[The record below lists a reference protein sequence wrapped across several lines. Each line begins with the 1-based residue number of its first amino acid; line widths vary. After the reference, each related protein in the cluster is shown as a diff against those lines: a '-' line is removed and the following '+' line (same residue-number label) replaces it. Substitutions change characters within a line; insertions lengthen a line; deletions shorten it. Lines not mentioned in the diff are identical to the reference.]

1 MLSRFLKVAV
11 LLGVTL
17 VALVGYT
24 QMQQRARV
32 YNPATE
38 VTVSGVVDDVVQN
51 QGKRGG
57 TGTHIMLKSGADL
70 LMVHLGPSAFLAKNN
85 FTVAKGDQ
93 VEVTGSKVQL
103 GGKDVVIAREVKNGS
118 SVLTLRD
125 SAGTP
130 KWRGSPNK

>member
-1 MLSRFLKVAV
+1 MLSKFSKVAV

-38 VTVSGVVDDVVQN
+38 VTVNGVVDDVVQN
-51 QGKRGG
+51 QGKQGG
-57 TGTHIMLKSGADL
+57 AGTHIMLKSGADL
-70 LMVHLGPSAFLAKNN
+70 LAVHLGPSAFLAKNN
-85 FTVAKGDQ
+85 FTLAKGDQ

-103 GGKDVVIAREVKNGS
+103 DGKDVVIAREVKKGA

-125 SAGTP
+125 SAGIP
-130 KWRGSPNK
+130 KWRGSPNR